1 MKIYQGTFLFVSELI
16 QCESFSYDA
25 HLAPARIITH
35 KQFKNWGF
43 ISFCHGMYAGQSDR
57 SICCQGSA
65 LSSEDLMWP
74 ELHVRGVFKSKVNCF
89 MFAQQRQD
97 RFSLGYFFMLSGIF
111 QSLLLDKSRTGY
123 VNLCQKLFFLQN
135 MGRTWC
141 VQKLF

>member
-89 MFAQQRQD
+89 MFAQQR
-97 RFSLGYFFMLSGIF
+97 
-111 QSLLLDKSRTGY
+111 
-123 VNLCQKLFFLQN
+123 
-135 MGRTWC
+135 
-141 VQKLF
+141 